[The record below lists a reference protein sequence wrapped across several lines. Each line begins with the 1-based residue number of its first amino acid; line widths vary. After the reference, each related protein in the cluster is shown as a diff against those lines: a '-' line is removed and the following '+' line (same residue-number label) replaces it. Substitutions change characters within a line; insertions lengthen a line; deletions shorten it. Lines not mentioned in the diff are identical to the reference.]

1 MEDLSIKIK
10 IADREYPMKVKLADE
25 ERVRMAGKLI
35 NEKIKSYREQFGIDD
50 KQDLSAM
57 VAFDCLF
64 DKMAA
69 YENYQ
74 LIDQT
79 VFEKV
84 NQLNHLVSQSILQS
98 FTLRPSE
105 PRRQLRGICNPNFF
119 MLTIV
124 IVIVV
129 SILATILLSSSI

>member
-50 KQDLSAM
+50 KQDLLAM
-57 VAFDCLF
+57 VAFDCLI

-69 YENYQ
+69 DETYQ
-74 LIDQT
+74 VIDQT

-84 NQLNHLVSQSILQS
+84 NHLNHLVSQSIL
-98 FTLRPSE
+98 
-105 PRRQLRGICNPNFF
+105 
-119 MLTIV
+119 
-124 IVIVV
+124 
-129 SILATILLSSSI
+129 